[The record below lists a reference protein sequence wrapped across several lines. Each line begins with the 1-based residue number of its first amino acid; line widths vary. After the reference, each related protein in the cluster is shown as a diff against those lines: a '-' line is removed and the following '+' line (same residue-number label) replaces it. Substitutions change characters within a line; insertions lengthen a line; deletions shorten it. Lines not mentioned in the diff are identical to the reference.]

1 MKPALQRVVALF
13 GSAAAFWG
21 TAIVARAADSP
32 VVRRYEFA
40 APHMGTEFKILL
52 YAPDEPAANRAARA
66 AFDRVAA
73 LDRMLS
79 DYDATSELGRLSA
92 TSPAK
97 QGVPVGPELWTV
109 LEKCQRLAD
118 ETSGA
123 FDVTVGPLT
132 RLWRRARRQQQMP
145 PKDRL
150 AEALAA
156 TGYKHLRLDPN
167 DRTVQLIRPGMRLD
181 LGGIAKGYAADEAL
195 AVLKK
200 RGVTRAMVA
209 ASGDMALGDP
219 PPGEKGWRIAVGA
232 LDPTKKPARY
242 LRLANCGVSTSGDA
256 HQFVVL
262 EGKRYSHIVDPRT
275 GLGLTHRS
283 SVTTVAPDAI
293 TADALATAICVLGP
307 KAGIELAKKHR
318 GVETLVVYADDEQRA
333 EVESVETRGFNR
345 HSD

>member
-13 GSAAAFWG
+13 GSAGAFWG

-32 VVRRYEFA
+32 VVRKYEFA
-40 APHMGTEFKILL
+40 EPHMGTEFKIQL
-52 YAPDEPAANRAARA
+52 YAPDEKTANQAARA

-73 LDRMLS
+73 LDRMLT
-79 DYDATSELGRLSA
+79 DYDSTSELSRLSA

-97 QGVPVGPELWTV
+97 QVVPVSPELWTV
-109 LEKCQRLAD
+109 LEKGQRLAA
-118 ETSGA
+118 ESGGA

-145 PKDRL
+145 TKDRL

-156 TGYKHLRLDPN
+156 TGYKHLTLDPK
-167 DRTVQLIRPGMRLD
+167 RRSAQLTRPGMRLD
-181 LGGIAKGYAADEAL
+181 LGGIAKGFAADEAL

-200 RGVTRAMVA
+200 NGLTRAIIA

-232 LDPTKKPARY
+232 PDPKEKPARY

-256 HQFVVL
+256 YQFVVL
-262 EGKRYSHIVDPRT
+262 DGKRYSHIVDPRT
-275 GLGLTHRS
+275 GLGLTQRS
-283 SVTTVAPDAI
+283 SVTVVAPDAV

-307 KAGIELAKKHR
+307 KAGIDLAKKHD
-318 GVETLVVYADDEQRA
+318 GVEALVARVTDEPRST
-333 EVESVETRGFNR
+333 VKSVETRGFSR